1 MKYLLLLALLCS
13 ANVSFAQGFFDE
25 SPTDPAVWN
34 SSAQDTNSGG
44 TFGGSGNTDTTSG
57 GTFQGGGNQ
66 NTTSGGTFTG
76 GGNQNTTSGGTFTG
90 GGNQNTSSGGTFTGG
105 LKELNKPSLTIVGIS
120 NWFVQ
125 ILNYISILLFT
136 ASLVV
141 FMYGVFLLMFVKGTD
156 VESRAKGRQF
166 MMWGIISLFVMTSTW
181 GLVNIL
187 KSSIFGSTGGL
198 SGPQFK

>member
-13 ANVSFAQGFFDE
+13 ANVSFAQE
-25 SPTDPAVWN
+25 TPTTP
-34 SSAQDTNSGG
+34 G
-44 TFGGSGNTDTTSG
+44 
-57 GTFQGGGNQ
+57 
-66 NTTSGGTFTG
+66 GGTFTPADNNTPG
-76 GGNQNTTSGGTFTG
+76 GGAFTTYDAETVGGGAFSPYNANTPGGGTLVPVSGGQTSGG
-90 GGNQNTSSGGTFTGG
+90 GTFNG

-120 NWFVQ
+120 NWFIQ

-156 VESRAKGRQF
+156 VESRTKGRQF